1 MTYPWQNL
9 DPKGLVQI
17 TQPHWISD
25 IDQQVLLHL
34 YQPIVGGQ
42 AYAFYQTL
50 YANIQLSDY
59 ASAPL
64 HHFDLM
70 EQMVAGKEQYV
81 KARRQLEAIGLLQVF
96 EKSTTSN
103 QDEVTTIYQ
112 LQAPLDSK
120 HIFSDPIMSSL
131 LMDRLGQARY
141 QFMLDKFSIKTPVDL
156 TTEGWTE
163 VTATFQDVYRLPSQ
177 YYPISDDIEEKLIQK
192 NGNTKATVI
201 TSSTL
206 DMNTLKELLQ
216 SSFISEKAMTDEVK
230 DMFVSLHQLYG
241 FDEVD
246 LKELALSATDLR
258 TNTIDVRKLQR
269 LALDRSSNQAAPVS
283 QQTSRQGK
291 SPAIEERISAHE
303 TAAQQQAN
311 QADKEWLSKGLTQ
324 EELSFAKLAKSYPP
338 IAFAKSIKEQK
349 GGYLTKSEGKA
360 ITELIDLDV
369 IQPATLNV
377 MVQFCLVELEQARL
391 TRSYLESV
399 ADDWRQNKVIV
410 PEEAMLYLKQRKQ
423 KSAEAY
429 EKRQKNRMAKGRY
442 QTQKQSVKPKWLD
455 PDSRQD
461 KYQKPVTGPNTNNQ
475 ESAKQDTAVKQESKA
490 SLSAQ
495 EAEIQQLL
503 QSLNQKEGE

>member
-1 MTYPWQNL
+1 MAYPWQNL
-9 DPKGLVQI
+9 DPKGFVQI

-34 YQPIVGGQ
+34 YQPIIGGT

-50 YANIQLSDY
+50 YANIQLADF
-59 ASAPL
+59 ASLPL
-64 HHFDLM
+64 RHFDLM

-81 KARRQLEAIGLLQVF
+81 KARRRLEAIGLLKVF
-96 EKSTTSN
+96 EKSANHS
-103 QDEVTTIYQ
+103 QDEVATIYQ

-131 LMDRLGQARY
+131 LMDRLGQDRY
-141 QFMLDKFSIKTPVDL
+141 QLMLDKFSIKRPVEL
-156 TTEGWTE
+156 TSADWTE

-177 YYPISDDIEEKLIQK
+177 YYPISDEIEDSLMQK
-192 NGNTKATVI
+192 NPATKATII
-201 TSSTL
+201 TSSSL

-216 SSFISEKAMTDEVK
+216 SSFISEKAITDEMK
-230 DMFVSLHQLYG
+230 EMFITLHQLYG

-269 LALDRSSNQAAPVS
+269 LALDKSS
-283 QQTSRQGK
+283 QQEGQPDQQHVQRTNASLTD
-291 SPAIEERISAHE
+291 RITVSE
-303 TAAQQQAN
+303 TAKRQQVD
-311 QADKEWLSKGLTQ
+311 QADQVWLQKGLTQ
-324 EELSFAKLAKSYPP
+324 EELSFSKLARTYPP

-349 GGYLTKSEGKA
+349 GGYLTKAEGKA
-360 ITELIDLDV
+360 ITELIELGV
-369 IQPATLNV
+369 IHPATLNV
-377 MVQFCLVELEQARL
+377 MVQFCLVELEQTRL

-399 ADDWRQNKVIV
+399 ADDWRQNKVV
-410 PEEAMLYLKQRKQ
+410 EPEEAMIYLKQRKQ
-423 KSAEAY
+423 KSAENY

-442 QTQKQSVKPKWLD
+442 QTQKASVKPKWLD

-461 KYQKPVTGPNTNNQ
+461 KYQKPVSAPKVNNQ
-475 ESAKQDTAVKQESKA
+475 ESSKEEVTTKQDNRE

-503 QSLNQKEGE
+503 QSLNTKEGE